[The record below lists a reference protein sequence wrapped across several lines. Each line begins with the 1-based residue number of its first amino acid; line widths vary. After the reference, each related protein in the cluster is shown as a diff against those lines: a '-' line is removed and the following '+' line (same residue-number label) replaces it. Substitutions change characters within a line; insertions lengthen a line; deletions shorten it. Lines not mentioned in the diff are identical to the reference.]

1 MQAGMAHVSVPWRM
15 VPERGGGGFAKF
27 IALNIIN
34 VRAMRVAVQFVRK
47 PNNLLC
53 SERGFCVS
61 SGRGKGGRGGG
72 GAQSSWC

>member
-1 MQAGMAHVSVPWRM
+1 MCRCRGGWFR
-15 VPERGGGGFAKF
+15 RGGGGGFAKF

-61 SGRGKGGRGGG
+61 SGRGNVGGLMGVWVVEVRGG
-72 GAQSSWC
+72 